1 MSKLFTTGTLAQPD
15 SGSVGLAM
23 VERIR
28 DDLTTHVAWELVE
41 EFTPASGAVRW
52 YVFRNLA
59 TESGLASDWYTV
71 IGRTLGSGSLALAV
85 CEAYDASTHTMSFYS
100 PSPDG
105 SMYAYDALGRRTT
118 TFVLG
123 TVAFTSNSP
132 SPTNTIWTPSG
143 VSTKWWLIVSEDG
156 FTAAFNGGSN
166 AWFSATAYIP
176 LTEDEI
182 DLPILNMGSSGNWG
196 ICRNPA
202 VANVSERSYA
212 FLIEPSQWALGL
224 YGRFDVNDKLQGNR
238 RLVAELAVR
247 LNSNYNGPSVD
258 PTLWGQ
264 ALGKYK
270 NLRFGTPNSYPV
282 TLSFGDAFVLNG
294 TLWVPYNIGDSRIWD
309 TGVVA

>member
-1 MSKLFTTGTLAQPD
+1 MSKLFTTGTIAQPD

-23 VERIR
+23 VEQIR
-28 DDLTTHVAWELVE
+28 DDLTAHVAWELVE

-52 YVFRNLA
+52 YVFKNLVA
-59 TESGLASDWYTV
+59 ESGLGDDWYVV
-71 IGRTLGSGSLALAV
+71 IGRTLASGRLALAI
-85 CEAYDASTHTMSFYS
+85 CEEYDSATHTMSFYS
-100 PSPDG
+100 PSAD
-105 SMYAYDALGRRTT
+105 STMYDYDALGRRTQ
-118 TFVLG
+118 TFVLS
-123 TVAFTSNSP
+123 TVELSNFNP
-132 SPTNTIWTPSG
+132 HPHNVIWTPSG
-143 VSTKWWLIVSEDG
+143 VSTKWWIIASEDG
-156 FTAAFNGGSN
+156 FTVAFNGASN

-176 LTEDEI
+176 LTEDPI
-182 DLPILNMGSSGNWG
+182 DLPIINMGSSGNWG

-202 VANVSERSYA
+202 VASISQRGYA
-212 FLIEPSQWALGL
+212 MLIDSGQWALGL

-247 LNSNYNGPSVD
+247 LNSNYSGASVD
-258 PTLWGQ
+258 PANWGQ

-270 NLRFGTPNSYPV
+270 NLRFGTPGSYPV